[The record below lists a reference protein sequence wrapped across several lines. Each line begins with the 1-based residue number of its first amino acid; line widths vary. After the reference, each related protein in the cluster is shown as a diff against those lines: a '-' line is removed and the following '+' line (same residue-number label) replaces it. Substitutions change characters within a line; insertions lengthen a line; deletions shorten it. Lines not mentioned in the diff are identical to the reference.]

1 MVAAKTPVRRSRLR
15 IIIYRAL
22 GFLFLGLALA
32 GVVLPLVPVTIN
44 TILAG
49 FFFARSSE
57 RFDSWLVNH
66 PTLGPII
73 RDYRSGVGFTVRA
86 KSIAMTAMS
95 LSIFAST
102 WWALYQGAPVFVAV
116 IMAAV
121 WVYASWFILRQP
133 TKPRPATAS
142 AS

>member
-1 MVAAKTPVRRSRLR
+1 MEVTGQPVTRSRTR
-15 IIIYRAL
+15 VVAYKAL
-22 GFLFLGLALA
+22 GVVFLGLALA

-66 PTLGPII
+66 KTLGPII
-73 RDYRSGVGFTVRA
+73 RDYRAGVGFSVRA
-86 KSIAMTAMS
+86 KTIAMTAMS
-95 LSIFAST
+95 LSIAVST
-102 WWALYQGAPVFVAV
+102 WWALYQGAPAFVAA

-121 WVYASWFILRQP
+121 WVYASWFILKQP
-133 TKPRPATAS
+133 TKPRPAPAS
-142 AS
+142 AA

>member
-1 MVAAKTPVRRSRLR
+1 MEVTGTPVTRSRTKVVV
-15 IIIYRAL
+15 YKVL
-22 GFLFLGLALA
+22 GFVFLGLALA

-66 PTLGPII
+66 KVLGPII
-73 RDYRSGVGFTVRA
+73 RDYRAGVGFTMRA
-86 KSIAMTAMS
+86 KTIAMTAMS
-95 LSIFAST
+95 LSIAAST
-102 WWALYQGAPVFVAV
+102 WWALYRGAPAFVAA

-133 TKPRPATAS
+133 TKPAVTVPS
-142 AS
+142 PS